1 MLLKKYKGVPILWNT
16 VYWHS
21 KSRSPSSTAK
31 LLILISLRA
40 VLQMEEHLEREKK
53 MRADVEKTRRK
64 AEQDLKMTQEAVEEL
79 ENVKRDLED
88 RGRK

>member
-1 MLLKKYKGVPILWNT
+1 
-16 VYWHS
+16 
-21 KSRSPSSTAK
+21 
-31 LLILISLRA
+31 
-40 VLQMEEHLEREKK
+40 MEEHLEREKK